1 MKPVDHRDAVH
12 LGAMVGPNGIL
23 TTCTYAKK
31 THRAPTPPAPPGH
44 HFDGTGIRTVE
55 EHAAADIAAR
65 PTTPPPTTRQGG

>member
-1 MKPVDHRDAVH
+1 MRSH
-12 LGAMVGPNGIL
+12 LGGDGRRPNGIL

-65 PTTPPPTTRQGG
+65 PTTPPPTTWQSG

>member
-1 MKPVDHRDAVH
+1 MRSH
-12 LGAMVGPNGIL
+12 LGATVVDPNGIL
-23 TTCTYAKK
+23 TTRAYANN
-31 THRAPTPPAPPGH
+31 PPGTDTTGAPGH

>member
-1 MKPVDHRDAVH
+1 
-12 LGAMVGPNGIL
+12 MVGPNGIL

-31 THRAPTPPAPPGH
+31 KPTGHRHRRRPPATS
-44 HFDGTGIRTVE
+44 FDGTGIRTVE

>member
-1 MKPVDHRDAVH
+1 MRSHP
-12 LGAMVGPNGIL
+12 GAMVVGPNGIL
-23 TTCTYAKK
+23 TTCAYAK
-31 THRAPTPPAPPGH
+31 TPPGTDTAGAPGH

>member
-1 MKPVDHRDAVH
+1 MA
-12 LGAMVGPNGIL
+12 
-23 TTCTYAKK
+23 
-31 THRAPTPPAPPGH
+31 APPGH